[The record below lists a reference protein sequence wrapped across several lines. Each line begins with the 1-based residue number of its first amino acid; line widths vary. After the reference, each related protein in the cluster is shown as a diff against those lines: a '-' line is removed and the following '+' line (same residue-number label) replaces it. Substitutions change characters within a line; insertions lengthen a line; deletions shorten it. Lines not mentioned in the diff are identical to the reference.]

1 VLFPVGEL
9 HKERVRALA
18 AEAGLAQARK
28 KSSTGICFVGK
39 RRFPDFI
46 AGDVTLGS
54 FAPAP
59 GQASC
64 RPSCADTRSTK
75 RVALR
80 RYLCDG
86 PSAVAVDS

>member
-39 RRFPDFI
+39 RRFSDFI
-46 AGDVTLGS
+46 AGDVT
-54 FAPAP
+54 
-59 GQASC
+59 
-64 RPSCADTRSTK
+64 
-75 RVALR
+75 
-80 RYLCDG
+80 
-86 PSAVAVDS
+86 